1 MSQQAPEE
9 RMAENEAIFRDA
21 NERIEGRAR
30 ELEFQHPVPF
40 LCECDDAQC
49 RALLRLP
56 LAEYEAVRSEPT
68 HFLIA
73 PEHEAVV
80 RDSGRIVRRGDVYLV
95 AEKTGRS
102 DEMAAERDP
111 RQRSES
117 G

>member
-1 MSQQAPEE
+1 
-9 RMAENEAIFRDA
+9 MAENEAIFRDA

-30 ELEFQHPVPF
+30 ALEFEHPVPF
-40 LCECDDAQC
+40 LCECGDGYC
-49 RALLRLP
+49 RALLRLS
-56 LAEYEAVRSEPT
+56 LAEYETIRREPT

-80 RDSGRIVRRGDVYLV
+80 RDSGRIVRRGDVFLV

-102 DEMAAERDP
+102 GEIAMERDP
-111 RQRSES
+111 RARSES